1 MTREWGERAVGS
13 VAENA
18 VRRVVEAMH
27 DNLGDSF
34 TADDMA
40 RTAVFSKY
48 HFIRLFRQTTGV
60 TPGRFLAALRI
71 QEAQRLLL
79 ATDLSV
85 AEISQRVG
93 YASVGTFSSRFK
105 LRVGLS
111 PSAYRVQACSSG
123 TK

>member
-1 MTREWGERAVGS
+1 MGS
-13 VAENA
+13 AAEEA

-27 DNLGDSF
+27 NNLADSF

-71 QEAQRLLL
+71 QEAKRLLL

-93 YASVGTFSSRFK
+93 YTSVGTFSSRFK
-105 LRVGLS
+105 VSVGMS
-111 PSAYRVQACSSG
+111 PSTYREHMCAAG
-123 TK
+123 ARAA

>member
-1 MTREWGERAVGS
+1 MGT
-13 VAENA
+13 VAEDA

-27 DNLGDSF
+27 DNLGDPF

-71 QEAQRLLL
+71 KEAQRLLL

-105 LRVGLS
+105 LSVGLS
-111 PSAYRVQACSSG
+111 PSAYREQACSSG
-123 TK
+123 TT

>member
-1 MTREWGERAVGS
+1 MGT
-13 VAENA
+13 VAEEA

-48 HFIRLFRQTTGV
+48 HFIRLFRQATGV

-105 LRVGLS
+105 LSVGLS
-111 PSAYRVQACSSG
+111 PSAYREQACASG
-123 TK
+123 TT

>member
-1 MTREWGERAVGS
+1 M
-13 VAENA
+13 
-18 VRRVVEAMH
+18 VEAMH

-111 PSAYRVQACSSG
+111 PSAYREQACSSG
-123 TK
+123 TA

>member
-1 MTREWGERAVGS
+1 MGTA
-13 VAENA
+13 AEDA

-27 DNLGDSF
+27 ENLGEAF

-60 TPGRFLAALRI
+60 TPGRFLARLRI
-71 QEAQRLLL
+71 QEAERLLL

-93 YASVGTFSSRFK
+93 YTSIGTFSSRFK
-105 LRVGLS
+105 LSVGVS
-111 PSAYRVQACSSG
+111 PSTYRERACGGSDVERVAAA
-123 TK
+123 